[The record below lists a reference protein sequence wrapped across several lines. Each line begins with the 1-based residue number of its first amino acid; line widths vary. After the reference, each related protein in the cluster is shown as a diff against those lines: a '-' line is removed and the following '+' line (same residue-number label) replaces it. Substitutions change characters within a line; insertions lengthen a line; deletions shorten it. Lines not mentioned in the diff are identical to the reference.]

1 MTRAKKTRRAFQ
13 KRGSIAVSVCW
24 AQNEVGSAE
33 NGTNIFPKS
42 HPEPCQEKQ
51 LGTLKTFYTCYIH
64 ILWKSS
70 KSDLFVNNYIIVIF
84 YLFCWFFP
92 AGFAEILCNS
102 LASVSFEE
110 ICGFVESL
118 SRLVVTRVPTTLP
131 GIQSRWIASPRN
143 YLYFSREPALRV
155 VSH

>member
-1 MTRAKKTRRAFQ
+1 MKRTKKTGREFQ

-42 HPEPCQEKQ
+42 HPQPCQEKQ

-70 KSDLFVNNYIIVIF
+70 KSDLFVNIPVLVIF
-84 YLFCWFFP
+84 YLFCWIFP
-92 AGFAEILCNS
+92 AEFAEFFLQYSGLSFLWRDLRLLGIFVQTGRNQGPDHPSRNS
-102 LASVSFEE
+102 VALNRFASK
-110 ICGFVESL
+110 L
-118 SRLVVTRVPTTLP
+118 LV
-131 GIQSRWIASPRN
+131 
-143 YLYFSREPALRV
+143 F
-155 VSH
+155 